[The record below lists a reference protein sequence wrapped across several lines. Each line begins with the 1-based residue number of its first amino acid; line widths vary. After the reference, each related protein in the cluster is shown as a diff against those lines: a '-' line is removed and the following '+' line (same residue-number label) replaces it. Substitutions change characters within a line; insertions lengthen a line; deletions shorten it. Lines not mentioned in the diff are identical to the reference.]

1 MMRPAPLLSLTTLV
15 AGGILVPVAL
25 ALAGIIPAVRFT
37 RERIEV
43 AVHPD
48 SITVDGLYVYT
59 NPLPFPWSQGLRVP
73 FPTDA
78 LHPTPA
84 TVEVREVDPATGK
97 NSGPLAV
104 LWFGREPHFS
114 IRVPAFGTKHV
125 RVRFTQ
131 YSPTRSATYLLT
143 TTRPWGRPLEQ
154 GEYVLRPR
162 GVRITASNYPL
173 DGQGCVCFARRH
185 FMPDQDWTFTWVP
198 Q

>member
-1 MMRPAPLLSLTTLV
+1 MMRPAQPAHLIALV
-15 AGGILVPVAL
+15 GVGILVPAAL
-25 ALAGIIPAVRFT
+25 AIAGIIPAFRFT
-37 RERIEV
+37 RERIEIT
-43 AVHPD
+43 VHSD

-78 LHPTPA
+78 LHPAPA
-84 TVEVREVDPATGK
+84 TIEVREVDPATGK
-97 NSGPLAV
+97 DSTALAV
-104 LWFGREPHFS
+104 LWFGRTPHFNV
-114 IRVPAFGTKHV
+114 RAPAFGAEHV

-131 YSPTRSATYLLT
+131 YSLTRSATYLLT

-162 GVRITASNYPL
+162 GVRIVASNYPL
-173 DGQGCVCFARRH
+173 EGQACLCFTRQN
-185 FMPDQDWTFTWVP
+185 FMPDRDWSFTWVT